1 MHFRNYGLRKAWL
14 VRYLKSPV
22 SEDPLTSNIVNGP
35 KGCWNLHD
43 STFIIFIIYSEEN
56 WVLVICRILG
66 LFLSTL
72 TADDEYS
79 LLNRD
84 NLRQPIAMQLS
95 KKQKNLCFFSTFL
108 KSRSKFEHFERMMA
122 LTAYVFAKLCAV
134 KDVVRQ
140 TFKKSRF
147 GRSFDKLHGKRSQTL
162 LRSAQEQLYLI
173 YSSLWRNLSFEK
185 SLLEISKTLGLF
197 VNTFITDDK
206 NSVLNTVNLTLP
218 IQMNLSKKQKN
229 FPHFFLHFK
238 NLDENL
244 NILKNRWPS

>member
-1 MHFRNYGLRKAWL
+1 
-14 VRYLKSPV
+14 
-22 SEDPLTSNIVNGP
+22 
-35 KGCWNLHD
+35 
-43 STFIIFIIYSEEN
+43 
-56 WVLVICRILG
+56 
-66 LFLSTL
+66 
-72 TADDEYS
+72 
-79 LLNRD
+79 
-84 NLRQPIAMQLS
+84 
-95 KKQKNLCFFSTFL
+95 
-108 KSRSKFEHFERMMA
+108 MA
-122 LTAYVFAKLCAV
+122 LTAYVFAKLWAV